1 MDQNINDSKPH
12 IWNHFIKNIISG
24 IQIFY
29 IHPHVPAD
37 IIKVFLDFRFSR
49 RKYQSQQK
57 LLIKIIY
64 FAYRFAQNISLIL
77 VTSTLL
83 TLKIICSRQTSKNLS
98 NFTNFLGNMFLVG
111 VRKRICTPLFLDTQ
125 ELHSW
130 STLEANACI
139 FLCI

>member
-49 RKYQSQQK
+49 RKSQSQQK

>member
-49 RKYQSQQK
+49 RKSQSQQK

-77 VTSTLL
+77 GTSTLL

>member
-49 RKYQSQQK
+49 RKSQSQQK

-77 VTSTLL
+77 GTSTLL
-83 TLKIICSRQTSKNLS
+83 TLKIKCPQHTSKNLS
-98 NFTNFLGNMFLVG
+98 NFTNFLGIIFLVG
-111 VRKRICTPLFLDTQ
+111 VRKSIYTPLFLDTQ